1 MLYPRNYKFKS
12 RKLNIQTSFI
22 DYLFKI
28 MSINYMPKL
37 ALVAAYPNVKRNI
50 HGTLSKETIYNNQ
63 KQKTNNK
70 KNKQTLGKGKI

>member
-50 HGTLSKETIYNNQ
+50 HGTCFQGAEQLMET
-63 KQKTNNK
+63 KQKITNCG
-70 KNKQTLGKGKI
+70 LFAI